1 MRRAGRNLGPLFV
14 CFAVACAMMA
24 PYAGDRLRESTAS
37 DLSVHCSGIIEAYNA
52 LAEGQFPAR
61 VAPSHNGGHG
71 GTDFGGVRY
80 PLFQFYGQFPHSA
93 GGLLCL
99 VFGVDAF
106 TAWRLVQLAALT
118 LGAFYAYRCGVA
130 ATRRPRAS
138 LVAGVAF
145 MTAPYMWTD
154 LHARF
159 AYPELISFNLVPVV
173 TFYALRAF
181 ASRRRPWAAVLLGA
195 AAWSLLAMSHNV
207 TFLYASAFL
216 GLYFASHL
224 SFDRRFLF
232 RITRVGLAY
241 ALGIVLTLWFH
252 VPQFQTVALV
262 NIRIQ
267 GEHPRPV
274 GAELLTPLDVLLSP
288 TLKPPPV
295 SPTTRLGFQVGWP
308 CLAGAALALAGLFRR
323 RPGLLGRAPIARL
336 LVFFAAA
343 FFLAWSPPPVAG
355 FDVWRVLPRAFAYVQ
370 SSYRILIFVTLFAA
384 LLLPHALGA
393 LRRGRDLPAWAAL
406 LVLGAVAWASVSY
419 VPRHE
424 RLPADA
430 LAKLVEHPILDGLRD
445 YMLAPAVVAQTS
457 RSHPDVN
464 WAEPIHG
471 VVPYEGKLEGGWRS
485 VVPVPPGSPDKLV
498 LAGEVPAGSPGPV
511 ALRVVLDGTELAML
525 KLEPGEF
532 RRELPIGATP
542 SARVVPVE
550 FAAAGGAVFI
560 RELRFGVSA
569 ADRGPDFIPAER
581 AGRDTRKGARTAYA
595 ADLPRPSLVQLPVLY
610 YPGLLRVRVDG
621 RESGYENVGRFVAVD
636 LPAGRHAV
644 DVEFV
649 GVRWAN
655 WLSAAAWAGTMAGL
669 GWIVVRRM
677 RRHLGSRTR
686 AGLVSPSRSRSAAET
701 GVSTEVED
709 PGLRSGRPSLRS
721 ARGLSTAHTR
731 LGLRWWE
738 SVLAAVLLF
747 GVIGAGPTREAIEQA
762 TYAPLD
768 CVATSSRPGD
778 DQHPP
783 AHAFDGDDTTFW
795 FVPGGSPA
803 TLTVVPR
810 QAEKFRRLTLLA
822 RRSGLWEAWHRV
834 RVVMYLRGEVVF
846 EKEYRLANADR
857 EPKQEIR
864 FPSTRANRIELHFS
878 DPVTLTRDG
887 TVRADPNA
895 VSPGYRE
902 IRLE

>member
-1 MRRAGRNLGPLFV
+1 
-14 CFAVACAMMA
+14 MMA
-24 PYAGDRLRESTAS
+24 PYAGDRLRESVAN

-52 LAEGQFPAR
+52 LAEGQFPVR

-93 GGLLCL
+93 GGMLCFL
-99 VFGVDAF
+99 FGVNAF
-106 TAWRLVQLAALT
+106 TAWKVVQLAALT
-118 LGAFYAYRCGVA
+118 LGGFYIYRCGVA

-181 ASRRRPWAAVLLGA
+181 ASRRQPWVAVLLGGV
-195 AAWSLLAMSHNV
+195 AWSLLAMSHNV

-216 GLYFASHL
+216 GLYFASHV
-224 SFDRRFLF
+224 SFDRRFLW

-252 VPQFQTVALV
+252 VPQFQTVSLV

-288 TLKPPPV
+288 TLKPPPA
-295 SPTTRLGFQVGWP
+295 SPTTQLGFQVGWP
-308 CLAGAALALAGLFRR
+308 CLAGASLALAGLFWKRR
-323 RPGLLGRAPIARL
+323 GLRGRMRVVRL
-336 LVFFAAA
+336 LVFFAIA

-355 FDVWRVLPRAFAYVQ
+355 FDVWRVLPRVFAYVQ
-370 SSYRILIFVTLFAA
+370 SSYRILIFVTLFGA
-384 LLLPHALGA
+384 LLLPYALA
-393 LRRGRDLPAWAAL
+393 TPRRRGDLPAWGSL
-406 LVLGAVAWASVSY
+406 LVLAAVAWASVSY
-419 VPRHE
+419 IPHHE

-471 VVPYEGKLEGGWRS
+471 VVPYEGKVEGAWRAVVPAPPGAIETLVLEGEA
-485 VVPVPPGSPDKLV
+485 PVETID
-498 LAGEVPAGSPGPV
+498 PV
-511 ALRVVLDGTELAML
+511 ELQFALDGTALETLE
-525 KLEPGEF
+525 LEPGEF
-532 RRELPIGATP
+532 RREVPISGP
-542 SARVVPVE
+542 LSSPVVPIEMTVPR
-550 FAAAGGAVFI
+550 GTVFI
-560 RELRFGVSA
+560 RQLRFSATMNDTSTDFVSA
-569 ADRGPDFIPAER
+569 RR
-581 AGRDTRKGARTAYA
+581 AIADTRKGAVTRYTG
-595 ADLPRPSLVQLPVLY
+595 DLARPTLVQLPVLY
-610 YPGLLRVRVDG
+610 YPGLLRVRVD
-621 RESGYENVGRFVAVD
+621 RDESDYGNVGRFVAIE
-636 LPAGRHAV
+636 LPAGRHE
-644 DVEFV
+644 VEVVFV

-655 WLSAAAWAGTMAGL
+655 WLSAIAWTGTIGGL
-669 GWIVVRRM
+669 GWLAV
-677 RRHLGSRTR
+677 SRTR
-686 AGLVSPSRSRSAAET
+686 LQ
-701 GVSTEVED
+701 
-709 PGLRSGRPSLRS
+709 
-721 ARGLSTAHTR
+721 
-731 LGLRWWE
+731 LGLRLRASTIATSRARSEAETRMLPSLQRLRRCIRWWE
-738 SVLAAVLLF
+738 AAPAAILLF
-747 GVIGAGPTREAIEQA
+747 AVIGAGPTREAIDRA
-762 TYAPLD
+762 VYVPLD
-768 CVATSSRPGD
+768 CTATSSRPGD
-778 DQHPP
+778 DQHPA
-783 AHAFDGDDTTFW
+783 AHAFDGDETTFW
-795 FVPGGSPA
+795 FVPGGVPT

-810 QAEKFRRLTLLA
+810 QADKFRRVTLLA
-822 RRSGLWEAWHRV
+822 RRSGLWEAWHKV
-834 RVVMYLRGEVVF
+834 RVMLYLRGEVVF
-846 EKEYRLANADR
+846 EKEYKLPDADK
-857 EPKQEIR
+857 EPEQEIR

-878 DPVTLTRDG
+878 EPVTLTRDG

-902 IRLE
+902 IRIE